1 MLTTSNQHQSAID
14 RCHQGAH
21 SRIKRREQLVMI
33 SRPLV
38 SVVDDDE
45 SVRESMPDLL
55 KEFGYP
61 AQAFSSAEAFL
72 ASDYVDQTRCLIL
85 DVAMPGMTGPDLQQ
99 ELIRRH
105 KVIPII
111 FITADRDTALR
122 QRLIEQGAEECL
134 FKPFSDTA
142 LVEAVHSVLRPK

>member
-1 MLTTSNQHQSAID
+1 
-14 RCHQGAH
+14 
-21 SRIKRREQLVMI
+21 MI

-55 KEFGYP
+55 WELGYP
-61 AQAFSSAEAFL
+61 VQAFSSAEAFL
-72 ASDYVDQTRCLIL
+72 ASDYFDQTRCLIL
-85 DVAMPGMTGPDLQQ
+85 DVAMPGTTGPDLQQ
-99 ELIRRH
+99 QLMRRR

-111 FITADRDTALR
+111 FITADRDPALR
-122 QRLIEQGAEECL
+122 QRLIAQGAKECL

-142 LVEAVHSVLRPK
+142 LVEAVDAVLWPK

>member
-1 MLTTSNQHQSAID
+1 
-14 RCHQGAH
+14 
-21 SRIKRREQLVMI
+21 MI

-38 SVVDDDE
+38 SVVDDNE

-55 KEFGYP
+55 REFGYS
-61 AQAFSSAEAFL
+61 AQAFSSADAFL

-99 ELIRRH
+99 QLMRRR

-111 FITADRDTALR
+111 FITADRDPALR

>member
-1 MLTTSNQHQSAID
+1 MT
-14 RCHQGAH
+14 
-21 SRIKRREQLVMI
+21 

-38 SVVDDDE
+38 SVVDDNE

-55 KEFGYP
+55 REFGYS

-85 DVAMPGMTGPDLQQ
+85 DVAMPGMTGPDLQR
-99 ELIRRH
+99 ELMRQR
-105 KVIPII
+105 KAIPII
-111 FITADRDTALR
+111 FITADRDTVLR
-122 QRLIEQGAEECL
+122 QRLIKQGAEECL

-142 LVEAVHSVLRPK
+142 LVEAVNSALHPK

>member
-1 MLTTSNQHQSAID
+1 
-14 RCHQGAH
+14 
-21 SRIKRREQLVMI
+21 MI

-55 KEFGYP
+55 REFGYS
-61 AQAFSSAEAFL
+61 AQAFSSAAAFL
-72 ASDYVDQTRCLIL
+72 ASDYVDQTGCLIL

-99 ELIRRH
+99 ELMRRR

-142 LVEAVHSVLRPK
+142 LVEAVHAALRPK